1 MKLAKLALIG
11 AVSLTSVAA
20 VGTSAFAEEKANMKS
35 KTDVMFIEDTSITD
49 PNNPENPN
57 EKLHQR
63 TLVTMKRNKRSIKY

>member
-35 KTDVMFIEDTSITD
+35 KPM
-49 PNNPENPN
+49 
-57 EKLHQR
+57 
-63 TLVTMKRNKRSIKY
+63 